1 MISISKVKINRKE
14 EISSL
19 STYDGKN
26 VSQVLGYLP
35 SDIILAQSCYIF
47 FRSIQYLNR
56 MRVRS
61 PEMFFLMLLTS
72 SPQIKDAISSSKINI
87 PGENYL
93 IKCNSCRLSCDQDG
107 VSPLTREDR
116 IRLTLNAIT
125 FA

>member
-1 MISISKVKINRKE
+1 MIFILHLNINKKE

-19 STYDGKN
+19 SSYDGKT

-35 SDIILAQSCYIF
+35 SDIILRQACYIF
-47 FRSIQYLNR
+47 FRLVQNLNR

-61 PEMFFLMLLTS
+61 PEMVFLMLLTS
-72 SPQIKDAISSSKINI
+72 SSQIKDAISSSKVNI

-93 IKCNSCRLSCDQDG
+93 IKCDSCMLDNYQKEAS
-107 VSPLTREDR
+107 SLTRDDR
-116 IRLTLNAIT
+116 MRLTLNSIT